1 MAVSISSDCLTSVG
15 MEDCLITMTQTQH
28 LVKSCCEL
36 PQELHYNSWDKQHK
50 RETIYGFI
58 LKNIFVSFLQV
69 LVIEAETLQVKVS
82 STRKYIFHCQIRK
95 CLNPGTT
102 I

>member
-1 MAVSISSDCLTSVG
+1 M
-15 MEDCLITMTQTQH
+15 
-28 LVKSCCEL
+28 
-36 PQELHYNSWDKQHK
+36 
-50 RETIYGFI
+50 ETIYGFI

-102 I
+102 IKFRTEFHPQIVWKKIIVIMVIFCQDFSFHSLFTACESDFCEEFSLLFP